1 MTYCK
6 SYQYIREVLALKD
19 ADVITSSWLSK
30 AVDLTKAF
38 LGDPKNQLMLYYQKD
53 PKTLPEGQQ
62 KNFGHVRKNMEIR
75 IDSPKVDGL
84 FHGFFSTAFSLSN
97 NEGPV

>member
-38 LGDPKNQLMLYYQKD
+38 LGDPQKSIDALLPKRSKN
-53 PKTLPEGQQ
+53 
-62 KNFGHVRKNMEIR
+62 I
-75 IDSPKVDGL
+75 
-84 FHGFFSTAFSLSN
+84 A
-97 NEGPV
+97 